1 MTERKIMEREIK
13 RFPIIGLDFSS
24 RILKNFQ
31 FFGHRNYELD
41 EKFLC
46 LKKSGNSKFSSGIS
60 RTSFPK
66 NLTQSGERC
75 ITQQRKN
82 FEGALDYL
90 DTEHPDN
97 LENSLN
103 SLAPRFQD
111 IKKILGLCQM
121 LYRN

>member
-1 MTERKIMEREIK
+1 MIR
-13 RFPIIGLDFSS
+13 LDFSS

-60 RTSFPK
+60 NTSFPK

-75 ITQQRKN
+75 IEKT
-82 FEGALDYL
+82 
-90 DTEHPDN
+90 DN
-97 LENSLN
+97 HNTFSSVFSN
-103 SLAPRFQD
+103 
-111 IKKILGLCQM
+111 G
-121 LYRN
+121 